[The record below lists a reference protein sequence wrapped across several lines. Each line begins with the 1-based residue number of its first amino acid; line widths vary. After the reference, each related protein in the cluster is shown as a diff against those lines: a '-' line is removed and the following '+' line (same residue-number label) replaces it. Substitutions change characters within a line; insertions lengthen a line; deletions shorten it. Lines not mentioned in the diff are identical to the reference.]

1 QPKIDELR
9 DQGVDKII
17 MLAHMQ
23 TLSVE
28 KELATLLEGVDIIV
42 AGGSN
47 TLLADD
53 NDRLRDGDSAA
64 DVYPLTFTSAADEP
78 VLVVNTDGDYK
89 YLGRLVVRFD
99 DDGVLLTDSLDDTV
113 NGAYVTDETMAENL
127 EGTPNSDVTTIV
139 TALEDVLAARDG
151 NILGRTAVYLDGRR
165 NQVRTQ
171 ETNLGNLTADANL

>member
-1 QPKIDELR
+1 MPNGLAGYGTVEVGGETLGVIGASTPSLGNITSTGDITINPPSGGNQALADVLQPKIDELR

-64 DVYPLTFTSAADEP
+64 DDYPLTFTSAADEP
-78 VLVVNTDGDYK
+78 
-89 YLGRLVVRFD
+89 
-99 DDGVLLTDSLDDTV
+99 
-113 NGAYVTDETMAENL
+113 
-127 EGTPNSDVTTIV
+127 
-139 TALEDVLAARDG
+139 
-151 NILGRTAVYLDGRR
+151 
-165 NQVRTQ
+165 
-171 ETNLGNLTADANL
+171 